1 MSAVCPVSRR
11 SPESLYRRCSSCINF
26 RSASNVY
33 LFCCQRSLARR
44 IRHDPRVSD
53 VEDAM
58 VELSH
63 YPNVSPYVRK
73 SIAEVVRGSSILQT
87 AQGVLS
93 AGVIRSIKYGFE
105 KIMKKVTAKRAVDEK
120 PLEATDQQLLPP
132 PGDTANP
139 VVEYKELPKLK
150 PKENTEHESCKELVP
165 ISNTSPKL
173 GRRPRRVNKED
184 NMNQLKHNKKLKS
197 FHRQTILKQADLK
210 EA

>member
-1 MSAVCPVSRR
+1 
-11 SPESLYRRCSSCINF
+11 
-26 RSASNVY
+26 
-33 LFCCQRSLARR
+33 
-44 IRHDPRVSD
+44 
-53 VEDAM
+53 M

-93 AGVIRSIKYGFE
+93 AGVIRAIKYGFE
-105 KIMKKVTAKRAVDEK
+105 KIMKKVTAKREVVEQ
-120 PLEATDQQLLPP
+120 PLEANNQPLLPP
-132 PGDTANP
+132 PEEASNP
-139 VVEYKELPKLK
+139 VVEHKELPIPK

-165 ISNTSPKL
+165 ISNSSPKL
-173 GRRPRRVNKED
+173 GRRPRKVTKED
-184 NMNQLKHNKKLKS
+184 NMNQLKNNKKLKG